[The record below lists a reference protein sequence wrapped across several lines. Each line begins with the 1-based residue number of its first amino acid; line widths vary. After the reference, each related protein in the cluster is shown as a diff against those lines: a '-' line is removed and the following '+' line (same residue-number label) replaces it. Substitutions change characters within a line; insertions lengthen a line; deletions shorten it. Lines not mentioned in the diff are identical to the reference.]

1 MPIFVLKKRAIW
13 MYLNKKNNSLF
24 IFSLVFFFLG
34 NNTLLTRFN
43 GTYLKTARWLLLL
56 GLALWWTCKSQTIQL
71 SGIVLRNLEDRA
83 AFDSV
88 PPQMYEPN

>member
-1 MPIFVLKKRAIW
+1 MDAYESHPSHKKPVLS
-13 MYLNKKNNSLF
+13 NPTGVF
-24 IFSLVFFFLG
+24 HFFFYYQVQIQSC
-34 NNTLLTRFN
+34 FF
-43 GTYLKTARWLLLL
+43 LKTARWLLLL